1 MSDVIYSNCTIVVK
15 DSAGNAS
22 NTLTLTSFT
31 IDTTAPTVSSIYPAD
46 NQSVISI
53 YDNISVTFS
62 ETMDN
67 TSVTT
72 NTANTTCSGSFQLSA
87 DNFSSCVQMSSS
99 PSDNN
104 STKTFTVDP
113 SDNLSHATT
122 YLMRVT
128 TGVKDTVGNTLSSQY
143 ETSSGFITWF
153 TQQLGTASNDYG
165 KSVTV
170 DSSNNI
176 YVAGYT
182 EGGLD
187 NNTNDGDKDIF
198 LVKYNSSG
206 SKQWTQQLGT
216 SSDDFGYSVTLDSSN
231 NIYVG
236 GYTKGGLD
244 NNTNA
249 AGSKDI
255 FLVKYNSSG
264 TKQWAQQLDSD
275 NYKDETVSGISVDT
289 DNNTYLT
296 GDTKGD
302 LDNETNSN
310 VNKKD
315 IFLVKYS
322 GPQK

>member
-1 MSDVIYSNCTIVVK
+1 MGTDED
-15 DSAGNAS
+15 DSG
-22 NTLTLTSFT
+22 
-31 IDTTAPTVSSIYPAD
+31 
-46 NQSVISI
+46 
-53 YDNISVTFS
+53 
-62 ETMDN
+62 
-67 TSVTT
+67 
-72 NTANTTCSGSFQLSA
+72 
-87 DNFSSCVQMSSS
+87 
-99 PSDNN
+99 
-104 STKTFTVDP
+104 
-113 SDNLSHATT
+113 
-122 YLMRVT
+122 
-128 TGVKDTVGNTLSSQY
+128 
-143 ETSSGFITWF
+143 
-153 TQQLGTASNDYG
+153 YG
-165 KSVTV
+165 VTV
-170 DSSNNI
+170 DSANNI
-176 YVAGYT
+176 YVSGYT
-182 EGGLD
+182 KGHLD
-187 NNTNDGDKDIF
+187 NNSNSGNKDIF

-206 SKQWTQQLGT
+206 SKQWTQLLGT
-216 SSDDFGYSVTLDSSN
+216 IDDDYGYAVTVASSN
-231 NIYVG
+231 NNYVG

-264 TKQWAQQLDSD
+264 TKQWTQQLDSD